1 MREAM
6 IGPGFPEPVG
16 CNLGVVAEAL
26 FALTKCRF
34 RLPAVFYICQNLV
47 PPHDLA
53 PLVPQW
59 HGASQEPAI
68 FPICP
73 RRKRVS
79 ISIGS
84 PLANEARHVRTC
96 ASRSSGWTAARHPEP
111 RASSTERP
119 EYSAN
124 RAP

>member
-1 MREAM
+1 MCEAM
-6 IGPGFPEPVG
+6 IGPSFPEPVG

-34 RLPAVFYICQNLV
+34 RLLAVFYICQNLV

-73 RRKRVS
+73 AAK
-79 ISIGS
+79 
-84 PLANEARHVRTC
+84 ARLDLDRL
-96 ASRSSGWTAARHPEP
+96 AARQRGAP
-111 RASSTERP
+111 RAHVCIKIVRMDGSSP
-119 EYSAN
+119 
-124 RAP
+124 P